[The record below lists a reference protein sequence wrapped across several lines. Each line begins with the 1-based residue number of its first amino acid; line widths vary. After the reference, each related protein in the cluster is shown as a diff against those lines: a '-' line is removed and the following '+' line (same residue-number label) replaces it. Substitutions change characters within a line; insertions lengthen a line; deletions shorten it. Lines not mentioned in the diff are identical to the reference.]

1 MLFGQKAY
9 DNIIP
14 WLRTHY
20 SQKFLIQNMFLSHP
34 QNIQWRYLLVHAQ
47 SYIETFRAIM
57 ALLGVD
63 IPALDGH
70 VQLRFLM
77 TKKRTLKMMECVEG
91 FVNSEVLKAVQ
102 QRTVKVKIARMAIV
116 EVMMEIEVLKERK
129 EAE

>member
-1 MLFGQKAY
+1 MVAHSLLPKVS
-9 DNIIP
+9 DSE
-14 WLRTHY
+14 HV
-20 SQKFLIQNMFLSHP
+20 SQPSAEHPVEILIGTCPKLHRDVSC
-34 QNIQWRYLLVHAQ
+34 
-47 SYIETFRAIM
+47 IM

-91 FVNSEVLKAVQ
+91 FVNSEVLEAVQ